1 VYYSYDAHGFN
12 TELGSPSVP
21 TAASMRKMMPEADQ
35 WPISDTWHYHDL
47 LNGLDEYVNAV
58 DRLYGKA
65 ESLDD
70 FCRKVQLINYDSY
83 RAMFESWNSRLWGD
97 ASGVLLWMSHP
108 AWPSVE
114 WQTYSWDYETFGS
127 YFGSRKAC
135 EPVHV
140 QMNLDDHDVV
150 VLNTTTSPLDDM
162 KVTLT
167 CYDLAGKKISAKAV
181 KEIDVPANSRKD
193 LFRAELDGIIGNYIV
208 RLVLSDRKGKVVT
221 VNDYMMRGEGTE
233 DFKALNSVGK
243 AQIKARK
250 VSSQDG
256 VLRYEITNT
265 TGNIAFNLKFNLC
278 DEKTGEIILPAF
290 FSDGYFH
297 LLPGE
302 KRTLEVHSPSTG
314 AIMVEGYNVDST
326 IISR

>member
-1 VYYSYDAHGFN
+1 MDLDALCSGHESEYIVSEHRIAAFCH
-12 TELGSPSVP
+12 TVIDALDILGV
-21 TAASMRKMMPEADQ
+21 
-35 WPISDTWHYHDL
+35 
-47 LNGLDEYVNAV
+47 
-58 DRLYGKA
+58 
-65 ESLDD
+65 
-70 FCRKVQLINYDSY
+70 
-83 RAMFESWNSRLWGD
+83 
-97 ASGVLLWMSHP
+97 
-108 AWPSVE
+108 
-114 WQTYSWDYETFGS
+114 
-127 YFGSRKAC
+127 
-135 EPVHV
+135 
-140 QMNLDDHDVV
+140 DDHDVV

-167 CYDLAGKKISAKAV
+167 CYDLAGKKISATTV

-193 LFRAELDGIIGNYIV
+193 LFRAELDGINGNFIV

-221 VNDYMMRGEGTE
+221 INDYMMRGEGTE

-278 DEKTGEIILPAF
+278 DEKTGDIILPAF

-314 AIMVEGYNVDST
+314 AIMVEGYNVDNT
-326 IISR
+326 TLKL